1 MASIANPD
9 RRSGYIINDNS
20 DLIISPDGPVNH
32 KDLGGLRTEIFQNI
46 PEFYELEPAEVID
59 VYLDETDEDFPQ
71 VNDKPDW
78 SKYGNIEARLSVSAK
93 TENDTV
99 FAKPLDTNIK
109 QYPLPGEFVI
119 IAEYM
124 GQLYY
129 TQKMNLNRAIT
140 FNNSPNFNF
149 FPGLSKWTKSL
160 EGVKSKINHF
170 KPDSGI
176 RQVLSREGDITFNG
190 RFGQSIRFG
199 SNIVSIVG
207 QEENTGK
214 QVSPNVIIRAG
225 QGILETEPS
234 KPVQEDINLDGASLW
249 MTTDQTIPIDKKY
262 TDIATKET
270 KPEKWDGPQIV
281 LSSNRIVFNSKID
294 SIHAFSNKEISMASK
309 DRINLESPVVNVGA
323 VSDQNQHAL
332 GAELTHKMLI
342 QLLDALIPFA
352 DDYAS
357 AKAAPGIPWM
367 PTALMENNVPAA
379 TLSSKLHGLK
389 SRWERNEGMSE
400 TVYLAKIKTE

>member
-1 MASIANPD
+1 MASIANPE

-20 DLIISPDGPVNH
+20 DLIISSDGPANH

-71 VNDKPDW
+71 VDNKPDW
-78 SKYGNIEARLSVSAK
+78 SKYGTIEARLSVSAK
-93 TENDTV
+93 TESDTV

-119 IAEYM
+119 IAEYL

-129 TQKMNLNRAIT
+129 TQRINLNRAIT

-149 FPGLSKWTKSL
+149 FPGLTKWTKSL
-160 EGVKSKINHF
+160 KDVKSKINYF
-170 KPDSGI
+170 KPDSEI
-176 RQVLSREGDITFNG
+176 RQVLSREGDTTFNG

-199 SNIVSIVG
+199 SNIVPIEG

-214 QVSPNVIIRAG
+214 RGSPNVIIRAG

-234 KPVQEDINLDGASLW
+234 KPVQEDINLDGSSLW
-249 MTTDQTIPIDKKY
+249 MTTNQIIPIDKRY
-262 TDIATKET
+262 TDIATSET
-270 KPEKWDGPQIV
+270 KPEKWDGTQIV
-281 LSSNRIVFNSKID
+281 LSSNRIVFNSKTD

-309 DRINLESPVVNVGA
+309 ERINLESPIVNVGDRMA
-323 VSDQNQHAL
+323 KQHAL
-332 GAELTHKMLI
+332 GAEQTHKMLI

-352 DDYAS
+352 TDSKA
-357 AKAAPGIPWM
+357 AKAAPGVPWI
-367 PTALMENNVPAA
+367 PTALMESNVPAA
-379 TLSSKLHGLK
+379 GLEQQLKTLK
-389 SRWERNEGMSE
+389 SRWEKNVGMSE
-400 TVYLAKIKTE
+400 SVYISKIKTD